1 MKAETIPRQ
10 AIQTHAAK
18 IKVPFLLHFTR
29 AANLPSIMQHGLY
42 PISRVDEIGATPQI
56 NDKLRLDGYLDG
68 ISLSIA
74 FPNYLMFWKYRQDN
88 EGVEWVVLAIHPSVL
103 WLKDCA
109 FCRHNAADARISS
122 QPLEQLMTPAA
133 FTGMFDEIEGIP
145 SRQEQRLK
153 TFDPTDGQAEVLV
166 FDVIEPY
173 LIAGA
178 VFENAATRDLYQ
190 GILGNRQISVNRAR
204 KGFFAARS
212 YVRQG

>member
-1 MKAETIPRQ
+1 MPRQ
-10 AIQTHAAK
+10 AIQTHATE

-42 PISRVDEIGATPQI
+42 PVSRADEIGAAPQI
-56 NDKLRLDGYLDG
+56 NDELRLDGHRDG
-68 ISLSIA
+68 TSLSIA
-74 FPNYLMFWKYRQDN
+74 FPNYRMFWKYRQDN

-109 FCRHNAADARISS
+109 FCRHNAADARISC
-122 QPLEQLMTPAA
+122 QPLQQLKTAAA
-133 FTGMFDEIEGIP
+133 FTGMFDEVEGIQ

-166 FDVIEPY
+166 FDVIEPN

-178 VFENAATRDLYQ
+178 VFENAATRDVYQ
-190 GILGNRQISVNRAR
+190 GILGNRQILVNRAG
-204 KGFFAARS
+204 KGYFAARS
-212 YVRQG
+212 YVR